1 MTPNHPL
8 RIHLIAICGTAMAPL
23 AVMLKAI
30 GHHITGSDSDIYPPM
45 STVLEEQGI
54 AVYQG
59 FDETRL
65 DPPPD
70 LVIIG
75 NAISRGNPKAEAV
88 LARKIPYMSQ
98 AAALREFFLWDKTT
112 IVITGTHGKTTTT
125 TLLAWVLQQA
135 GLDPS
140 YMIGGVPI
148 GWESGAKLGAGRF
161 FVLEGDEYD
170 SAFFDKRAKFL
181 NYLPDIVI
189 INNIEFDHAD
199 VYDSLDEIILAF
211 QRLVN
216 LVPGNGLLIGSADD
230 DIVRSLLPAAHS
242 PVQSFGQQNNA
253 RWQATGVMVSPA
265 GTRFDVIDDGTSR
278 GAVTLPMFGVHNVQ
292 NALAG
297 IAIAQEI
304 GIEDDVIRHSLAGF
318 KGVKRRFTEAGV
330 VDGIT
335 IIDDY
340 GHHPVEI
347 SAVLAAARANATGNV
362 IAVVQPHRYSRLGDL
377 FEEFCTCFNDADT
390 VIVAD
395 VYAAGE
401 EPIKGVDR
409 DALIAGLQARGH
421 RDVVPLTTPEDL
433 AGIVAGVAE
442 PEDIVV
448 CLGAGNI
455 TQWAN
460 ALPAELGD
468 KRGKRS

>member
-65 DPPPD
+65 DPTPD

-75 NAISRGNPKAEAV
+75 NAISRGNPEAEAV
-88 LARKIPYMSQ
+88 LARKIRYMSQ

-199 VYDSLDEIILAF
+199 VFDSLDEIILAF

-253 RWQATGVMVSPA
+253 RWRATGVMVSPA
-265 GTRFDVIDDGTSR
+265 GTTFDVIDDGTSR

-292 NALAG
+292 NALAVTAAATEAG
-297 IAIAQEI
+297 VPW
-304 GIEDDVIRHSLAGF
+304 EDIVAGLKSF
-318 KGVKRRFTEAGV
+318 PGVKRRMEIRGV
-330 VDGIT
+330 VGGIT
-335 IIDDY
+335 VYDDFA
-340 GHHPVEI
+340 HHPTAVRVTLQSLRAAYPDAGIWAVFEPRTATTIRKVFQNAYEDAFDAADHVILAPVFNPHKAPGDNRFSLEKLVEGLTERGQDTI
-347 SAVLAAARANATGNV
+347 SL
-362 IAVVQPHRYSRLGDL
+362 
-377 FEEFCTCFNDADT
+377 
-390 VIVAD
+390 AD
-395 VYAAGE
+395 VDTIVSYLQ
-401 EPIKGVDR
+401 DR
-409 DALIAGLQARGH
+409 IRPGDHVVFMSNGGFGGIHDKMLVALKPG
-421 RDVVPLTTPEDL
+421 
-433 AGIVAGVAE
+433 
-442 PEDIVV
+442 
-448 CLGAGNI
+448 
-455 TQWAN
+455 
-460 ALPAELGD
+460 
-468 KRGKRS
+468 